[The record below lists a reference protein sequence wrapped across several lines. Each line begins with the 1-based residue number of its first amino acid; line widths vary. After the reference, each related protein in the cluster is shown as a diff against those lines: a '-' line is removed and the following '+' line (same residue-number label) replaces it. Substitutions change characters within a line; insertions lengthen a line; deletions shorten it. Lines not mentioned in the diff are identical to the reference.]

1 MKHNVDLLSVYI
13 ENDVAFL
20 KNVLIRCGIANA
32 HDVRKQL
39 TVCGKIYRYNDD
51 CAQKVHKRARKQ
63 HYKALPSL
71 LIVECVGVFYD
82 ISVFVFN
89 LISVFVNHC
98 AFGVL
103 AVKSAK
109 SAYGKRTKR
118 KQFARL
124 FIAFFDDCR
133 SETYCELVDFE
144 SEQFA
149 GGVMSEFVYDNH
161 CHKRKN
167 GYDDVSDI
175 CENFACRCAN

>member
-1 MKHNVDLLSVYI
+1 M
-13 ENDVAFL
+13 
-20 KNVLIRCGIANA
+20 NA
-32 HDVRKQL
+32 HNVRKQL
-39 TVCGKIYRYNDD
+39 PVCGKIYRDNDD
-51 CAQKVHKRARKQ
+51 CAQKIHKRARKQ
-63 HYKALPSL
+63 HYKAFPSL
-71 LIVECVGVFYD
+71 LIVERVGVFYD

-89 LISVFVNHC
+89 LISVFVNHR

-109 SAYGKRTKR
+109 SANGKRTKS

-124 FIAFFDDCR
+124 FIAFFYDCR

-149 GGVMSEFVYDNH
+149 CGIMSEFVYDNH

-167 GYDDVSDI
+167 GYNNVADI
-175 CENFACRCAN
+175 CENFACSCAN